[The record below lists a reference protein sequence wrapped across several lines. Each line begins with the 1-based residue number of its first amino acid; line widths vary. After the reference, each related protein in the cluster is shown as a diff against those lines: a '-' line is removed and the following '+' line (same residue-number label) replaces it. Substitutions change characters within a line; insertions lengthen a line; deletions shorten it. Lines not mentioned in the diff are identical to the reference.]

1 MKYLRQPEV
10 YDPSKMSLY
19 RYLAMDARGDI
30 RNALQSLDALEQ
42 EFLGLQLILP
52 DDVAYKLYFPLA
64 RARARLWRAITQ
76 LEEAP

>member
-1 MKYLRQPEV
+1 
-10 YDPSKMSLY
+10 MSLH
-19 RYLAMDARGDI
+19 LLDGPETPQEHI